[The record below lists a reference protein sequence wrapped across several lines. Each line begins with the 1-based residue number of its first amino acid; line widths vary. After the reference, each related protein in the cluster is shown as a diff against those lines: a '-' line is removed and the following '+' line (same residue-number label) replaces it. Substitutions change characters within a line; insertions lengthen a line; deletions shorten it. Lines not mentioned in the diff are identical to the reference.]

1 MNRLVRPVQIGR
13 VLVFP
18 NLLAAPM
25 AGYSDLAYRR
35 IVRELG
41 GAGLAYTELISC
53 HALMHLRRKTELLIA
68 TTPDEHPLAM
78 QIFGSDPE
86 MMAASASALEE
97 YGAEI
102 IDINMG
108 CPVSKVVK
116 TGGGAVLMRAPDI
129 AEAIVRACVRAVSIP
144 VTVKIRAGWDEHS
157 RNAVDFA
164 RRMADAGAA
173 AITVHARTR
182 AQGYSGRADWPLI
195 GEVVAAVPVP
205 VIGNGDVVDG
215 PSARALFEQTG
226 CAAIMIGR
234 AATGAPWIFRAVQH
248 YLETGTALPDPA
260 PRERGEIALRHF
272 DYLLALYGEH
282 TACLHIRRIASAY
295 ARGLNGAREFRSRVV
310 HVASAGEARTVIA
323 DFFFTSHW
331 PEPPCITPSPHH
343 YHENHHLPA
352 VV

>member
-1 MNRLVRPVQIGR
+1 MSGPLRPLQIGR
-13 VLVFP
+13 VVVFP

-25 AGYSDLAYRR
+25 AGYTDLAYRR

-108 CPVSKVVK
+108 CPVAKVVK
-116 TGGGAVLMRAPDI
+116 TGGGAVLMRAPEL
-129 AEAIVRACVRAVSIP
+129 AAAIVRACVRAVSIP
-144 VTVKIRAGWDEHS
+144 VTVKIRAGWDDQS
-157 RNAVDFA
+157 RNAVEFA

-182 AQGYSGRADWPLI
+182 AQGYSGRADWSVI
-195 GEVVAAVPVP
+195 GEAVNAVTVP

-215 PSARALFEQTG
+215 PSARALFAQTG
-226 CAAIMIGR
+226 CAGIMIGR

-248 YLETGTALPDPA
+248 YLETGTVRSDPA
-260 PRERGEIALRHF
+260 PHERGTLALRQF
-272 DYLLALYGEH
+272 EYLLELYGEH
-282 TACLHIRRIASAY
+282 TACLHIRRIACAY
-295 ARGLNGAREFRSRVV
+295 ARGLSGAREFRSRVV
-310 HVASAGEARTVIA
+310 HVTSAGAARSVIA
-323 DFFFTSHW
+323 DFFFTSHG
-331 PEPPCITPSPHH
+331 PEPTC
-343 YHENHHLPA
+343 NN
-352 VV
+352 